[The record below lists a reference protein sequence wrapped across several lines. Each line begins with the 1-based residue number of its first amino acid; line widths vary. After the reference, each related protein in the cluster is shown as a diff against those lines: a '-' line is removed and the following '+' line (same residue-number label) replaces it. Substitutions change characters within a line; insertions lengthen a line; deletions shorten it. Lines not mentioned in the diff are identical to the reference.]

1 MWIRLEGSLRIRR
14 EPEMRTTSW
23 RSVALLAAACVFAA
37 GPGQTLAQVRMA
49 GPDPSPRELKLGA
62 ATESVPMERFDGW
75 AIVQA
80 LVNGKGPYR
89 FVIDTGAPGL
99 LIDSRFQQEMALCAH
114 PDLGGMGVRVRVAGP
129 GGQGRPASMH
139 FAESLRIGNTELLG
153 LSVIATELPFP
164 TDLAG
169 VIGMGVFKDCLLTL
183 DYPASK
189 VTLAPGE
196 LPAANGRDI
205 LDFTQPRQARSIPV
219 IAVEM
224 CGAPAEFA
232 LDSGMGG
239 WGAFTEEIADR
250 CTYAQG
256 PVDGPR
262 RRMVDREIDTRVAR
276 LNGRMK
282 FGAYTVERPY
292 GAVSGDAGRAVIGSR
307 ILENFAVTLDQR
319 NSRVRFARQDTSPI
333 VPPPCRLAGFRLQ
346 RGEEGFVVWGLMAG
360 SPAERAGIRDG
371 DVVVMINDKPV
382 AEVYGLPAWDQLL
395 QRDTLDIRYKPAGK
409 TNQRHVELEVWEL
422 LP

>member
-1 MWIRLEGSLRIRR
+1 MKTTALRPIVLFAA
-14 EPEMRTTSW
+14 SY
-23 RSVALLAAACVFAA
+23 VLAA
-37 GPGQTLAQVRMA
+37 GQDQTLAQVRMA
-49 GPDPSPRELKLGA
+49 GPDPSPKELKLGA
-62 ATESVPMERFDGW
+62 DAVSVPMERFDGW
-75 AIVQA
+75 AIVEA
-80 LVNGKGPYR
+80 LIDGKGPYR

-99 LIDSRFQQEMALCAH
+99 LVDNRLKQEMELSGH
-114 PDLGGMGVRVRVAGP
+114 PDSGGVGVQVRVAGP

-139 FAESLRIGNTELLG
+139 FVKSLKIGNSELLG
-153 LSVIATELPFP
+153 LSVIATELPLP
-164 TDLAG
+164 SDIAG

-189 VTLAPGE
+189 VVLTHGE
-196 LPAANGRDI
+196 LPRANGRDI

-224 CGAPAEFA
+224 CGQPTEFA

-239 WGAFTEEIADR
+239 WAAFTEEIADR
-250 CTYAQG
+250 CTYAYG
-256 PVDGPR
+256 PVDGPK

-282 FGAYTVERPY
+282 FGAYTVEKPY
-292 GAVSGDAGRAVIGSR
+292 GVVSGDADRHTVIGSR
-307 ILENFAVTLDQR
+307 ILENFAVTLDQK

-333 VPPPCRLAGFRLQ
+333 VPPSYRLVGFELQ
-346 RGEEGFVVWGLMAG
+346 REEKGFAVWGVMAG
-360 SPAERAGIRDG
+360 SPAQRAGIKNG
-371 DVVVMINDKPV
+371 DVVVTINDRPV

-395 QRDTLDIRYKPAGK
+395 RNDAIEIRYKPAGEP
-409 TNQRHVELEVWEL
+409 NHRSVRLAVWEL